1 MPTTSKLLGKI
12 VIKRIAEE
20 VNKHLK
26 EEQTGFREE
35 RNTTEQIF
43 FIRNVIEQTVE
54 WNYTPASLTLDISF
68 VDFEK
73 AFDSVH

>member
-54 WNYTPASLTLDISF
+54 WNSNLYTCFINFGHQLR
-68 VDFEK
+68 
-73 AFDSVH
+73 

>member
-1 MPTTSKLLGKI
+1 MEIVVIPTTSKLLGKI

-54 WNYTPASLTLDISF
+54 WNSNLYTCFINFGHQLR
-68 VDFEK
+68 
-73 AFDSVH
+73 